1 MEQIGPLFVLGAAQ
15 LAAVLFRQKRK
26 LSEREYSRFRKRV
39 VLCSVIGGFVSLV
52 VLDAT
57 GVVGGL
63 SARVRSLF
71 VPHTHTG
78 NPLVDSVAEHQATQ
92 GDVYLKVSISHI
104 PHTASLIGPITLTVY
119 SYTLRETDTF
129 FFIVSVLRFPRR
141 GVCPRRRGRVR
152 GEQPLAR
159 ACFRGGVFFNSR
171 LLQREDGAFGAS
183 VRARQRDMRWYRHRG
198 RRRLDRG

>member
-63 SARVRSLF
+63 CSCRTRT
-71 VPHTHTG
+71 PGT
-78 NPLVDSVAEHQATQ
+78 P
-92 GDVYLKVSISHI
+92 
-104 PHTASLIGPITLTVY
+104 
-119 SYTLRETDTF
+119 
-129 FFIVSVLRFPRR
+129 
-141 GVCPRRRGRVR
+141 
-152 GEQPLAR
+152 
-159 ACFRGGVFFNSR
+159 
-171 LLQREDGAFGAS
+171 
-183 VRARQRDMRWYRHRG
+183 
-198 RRRLDRG
+198 